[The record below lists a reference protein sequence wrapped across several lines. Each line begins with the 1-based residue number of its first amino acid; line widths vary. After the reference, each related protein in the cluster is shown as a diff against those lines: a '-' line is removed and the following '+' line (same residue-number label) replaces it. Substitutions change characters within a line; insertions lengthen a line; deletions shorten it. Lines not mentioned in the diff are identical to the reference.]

1 MYSTQS
7 KFGTLRAFFWPI
19 HRFELKKFVP
29 LFVIYALICL
39 NYTILR
45 ATKDTLV
52 ITASG
57 SGAEILPYIKVWVIL
72 PMALLFT
79 FLFTLLANKFSQE
92 KVFYI
97 MMSVF
102 IGFFILFSTV
112 LYPLRDFLHPHE
124 FADSLELLL
133 PQGLKGLI
141 SILRNWTFTLYY
153 VMSEM
158 WSTTIM
164 SVLFWGFA
172 NQITSIKDAKR
183 FYGLLGVGA
192 NIATMASGQITIFCA
207 KPYLIS
213 WLPGTDVWG
222 QSLTLI
228 TLLVIAVALITVA
241 IFRWYHK
248 NVITVDIKLA
258 PPKDEVKVKMGLK
271 KNFTYL
277 AKSKYLICI
286 AIIVIAYNLAINMME
301 IVWKDQVNLL
311 FPLPT
316 DYLAYMGKVT
326 MFMGAL
332 STLIGLFICGNVI
345 QKCGWTAAAIITP
358 TILLATGVLFFS
370 SILLK
375 NQSILS
381 VAAMFSTT
389 PLAMTVFLGSLQNC
403 LSRAS
408 KFTFFDATKE
418 ISFIPLSNEC
428 KLKGKAAIDGIGSR
442 LGKSGGSLFHQSL
455 LLFFGSISM
464 STPYVAIF
472 LLLALAAYVVAVRS
486 LGKQFDALA
495 ASQETI
501 KIQEDPA
508 PALVTQEALV

>member
-7 KFGTLRAFFWPI
+7 KFGALRAFFWPI

-29 LFVIYALICL
+29 LFFIYALICL

-79 FLFTLLANKFSQE
+79 FLFTRLANRLSQE

-97 MMSVF
+97 MMSIF

-112 LYPLRDFLHPHE
+112 LYPLREFLHPHAL
-124 FADSLELLL
+124 ADAAETIL

-141 SILRNWTFTLYY
+141 SIFRNWTFTLYY

-207 KPYLIS
+207 KPHLIS

-228 TLLVIAVALITVA
+228 TSLVVAVAIVTVI
-241 IFRWYHK
+241 IFHWYHK
-248 NVITVDIKLA
+248 NVIANDVRLQ
-258 PPKDEVKVKMGLK
+258 PPPQEQKVKMGLK
-271 KNFTYL
+271 KNFEYL

-326 MFMGAL
+326 MVMGAL
-332 STLIGLFICGNVI
+332 STFVGLFVCGNVI
-345 QKCGWTAAAIITP
+345 QRFGWTAAAVVTP
-358 TILLATGVLFFS
+358 TILLGTGLLFFS
-370 SILLK
+370 SILLQ
-375 NQSILS
+375 NHSIASLAGLFATS
-381 VAAMFSTT
+381 
-389 PLAMTVFLGSLQNC
+389 PLALTVFLGSTQNC

-472 LLLALAAYVVAVRS
+472 LLFALAAYVVAVRS
-486 LGKQFDALA
+486 LGKQFDSLA

-501 KIQEDPA
+501 KIPDAPA
-508 PALVTQEALV
+508 PLVTQEALV